1 MIKIKNY
8 SCILIFLLSFAAYA
22 QSSEFAQEEEFVSN
36 FADQA
41 IEILSDEVISENDKT
56 SRFTN
61 VVMNAIDL
69 NLISKFVLSKT
80 WKNSTDEQKERYLIA
95 FKDYFI
101 NSYAN
106 KLDQYSGEQVQIVGS
121 EAAGK
126 YVIVESNI
134 VREGTDTL
142 KINLK
147 WRLINRDGD
156 IKIIDLNIEGI
167 SLVIAQREEFQSFL
181 ANNDNDIE
189 KLIDKIITV
198 SNYIFLDYFDGK
210 PLGFQPI
217 TNPASTL

>member
-1 MIKIKNY
+1 MINLKLFI
-8 SCILIFLLSFAAYA
+8 SILVLFITSVVFAYG
-22 QSSEFAQEEEFVSN
+22 SDYAQEEDFVN
-36 FADQA
+36 KFAAQA
-41 IEILSDEVISENDKT
+41 IEILSDEDITENDKS
-56 SRFTN
+56 SRFTEL
-61 VVMNAIDL
+61 VMSAIDL
-69 NLISKFVLSKT
+69 DLISKFVLSKA
-80 WKNSTDEQKERYLIA
+80 WKNSTDDQKKRYLIA
-95 FKDYFI
+95 FKEYFI

-106 KLDQYSGEQVQIVGS
+106 KLDQYAGEKVQVVGS

-126 YVIVESNI
+126 YIIVESNI

-198 SNYIFLDYFDGK
+198 SN
-210 PLGFQPI
+210 
-217 TNPASTL
+217 